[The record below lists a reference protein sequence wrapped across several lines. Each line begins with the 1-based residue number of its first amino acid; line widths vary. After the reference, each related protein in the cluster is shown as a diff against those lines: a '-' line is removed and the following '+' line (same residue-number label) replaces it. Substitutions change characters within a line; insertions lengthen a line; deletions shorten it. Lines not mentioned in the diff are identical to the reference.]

1 MNRAEKWQ
9 LPLNRCPDAV
19 KFQFEDGE
27 VRAQALGGGTF
38 EAGGAALRTD
48 AGAHQLRVTLI
59 ACEKPL
65 MRVFLRWKTRIPQG
79 VRVLGDHWERGYGD
93 MEWRGLV
100 PERVL
105 PWYFLLADRD
115 GNNCGAGVMVR
126 PNALCWWQADASGV
140 TLALDVRCGGMG
152 FVPAGETELCMVR
165 VLPAQAGESAFAAA
179 RRLAAALCPEVMR
192 RLPKAPVYGGNN
204 WYYAYG
210 SSSSEEILGDARR
223 IAELTEGLSNRPFM
237 VIDDGWQTAHG
248 GGYNGGPWDRSN
260 ADYPDMAALA
270 RGMKEMDVRPGIWL
284 RPLLTKKPVP
294 ERWKLQRD
302 IPQRELHG
310 GCVLDP
316 SVPEVLDEI
325 AADFA
330 RLEEWGYELIKQDF
344 TTFDLLGRWGVAFGA
359 ELTDGTW
366 RFADRS
372 KTTAMVIK
380 DLYDAMRRGVSDDT
394 LLMGCNTM
402 PHLSA
407 GVFELSRTGDDTS
420 GRIWE
425 RTRLMGPNT
434 LAFRMPQHDIFQ
446 SCDADCVGLTRNVSW
461 AMNEKWLDVLARS
474 GTPLFVSAAPD
485 ALGDAQKQ
493 ALRAAFRMASE
504 PRTPA
509 EPLDWMETTCPRA
522 LENAGGRS
530 GIRLVRGLRRGT
542 AEEMKRR
549 KRAQGCAL
557 RSFALRGKPA

>member
-1 MNRAEKWQ
+1 MNRAEEWK

-48 AGAHQLRVTLI
+48 AGAHRLRVTLT

-65 MRVFLRWKTRIPQG
+65 MRIFLRWKMRLPQG

-152 FVPAGETELCMVR
+152 FVPAGETELCVVR

-179 RRLAAALCPEVMR
+179 RCLAAALCPEVMR

-210 SSSSEEILGDARR
+210 SSSSEEILGDAQR
-223 IAELTEGLSNRPFM
+223 IAELTEGLPNRPFM
-237 VIDDGWQTAHG
+237 VIDDGWQTA
-248 GGYNGGPWDRSN
+248 
-260 ADYPDMAALA
+260 
-270 RGMKEMDVRPGIWL
+270 
-284 RPLLTKKPVP
+284 
-294 ERWKLQRD
+294 
-302 IPQRELHG
+302 HG

-380 DLYDAMRRGVSDDT
+380 DLYDTMRRGVSDDT

-509 EPLDWMETTCPRA
+509 EPLDWMETTCPARWKTQ
-522 LENAGGRS
+522 EGE
-530 GIRLVRGLRRGT
+530 
-542 AEEMKRR
+542 AEYDWFEDFGAEPLKR
-549 KRAQGCAL
+549 
-557 RSFALRGKPA
+557 

>member
-1 MNRAEKWQ
+1 M
-9 LPLNRCPDAV
+9 
-19 KFQFEDGE
+19 
-27 VRAQALGGGTF
+27 
-38 EAGGAALRTD
+38 
-48 AGAHQLRVTLI
+48 
-59 ACEKPL
+59 
-65 MRVFLRWKTRIPQG
+65 
-79 VRVLGDHWERGYGD
+79 
-93 MEWRGLV
+93 
-100 PERVL
+100 
-105 PWYFLLADRD
+105 
-115 GNNCGAGVMVR
+115 
-126 PNALCWWQADASGV
+126 
-140 TLALDVRCGGMG
+140 
-152 FVPAGETELCMVR
+152 
-165 VLPAQAGESAFAAA
+165 
-179 RRLAAALCPEVMR
+179 
-192 RLPKAPVYGGNN
+192 
-204 WYYAYG
+204 
-210 SSSSEEILGDARR
+210 
-223 IAELTEGLSNRPFM
+223 
-237 VIDDGWQTAHG
+237 
-248 GGYNGGPWDRSN
+248 
-260 ADYPDMAALA
+260 
-270 RGMKEMDVRPGIWL
+270 
-284 RPLLTKKPVP
+284 
-294 ERWKLQRD
+294 
-302 IPQRELHG
+302 
-310 GCVLDP
+310 
-316 SVPEVLDEI
+316 LDEI

-420 GRIWE
+420 GR
-425 RTRLMGPNT
+425 LMGPNT

-509 EPLDWMETTCPRA
+509 EPLDWMETTCPARWKTQ
-522 LENAGGRS
+522 EGE
-530 GIRLVRGLRRGT
+530 
-542 AEEMKRR
+542 AEYDWFEDFGAEPLKR
-549 KRAQGCAL
+549 
-557 RSFALRGKPA
+557 

>member
-1 MNRAEKWQ
+1 MNRAEEWK

-48 AGAHQLRVTLI
+48 AGAHRLRVTLT

-152 FVPAGETELCMVR
+152 FVPAGETELCTVC

-179 RRLAAALCPEVMR
+179 RRLAAALCPETMR

-294 ERWKLQRD
+294 ERWKLQRG

-402 PHLSA
+402 PHLST

-493 ALRAAFRMASE
+493 ALRAAFRMVSE

-509 EPLDWMETTCPRA
+509 EPLDWMETTCPARWKTQ
-522 LENAGGRS
+522 EGE
-530 GIRLVRGLRRGT
+530 V
-542 AEEMKRR
+542 EYD
-549 KRAQGCAL
+549 
-557 RSFALRGKPA
+557 

>member
-1 MNRAEKWQ
+1 MNRAEEWK

-38 EAGGAALRTD
+38 EAGGTALRTD
-48 AGAHQLRVTLI
+48 AGAHRLRVALT

-105 PWYFLLADRD
+105 PWYFLLADQD

-152 FVPAGETELCMVR
+152 FVPAGETELCTVC

-223 IAELTEGLSNRPFM
+223 IAELTEGLFNRPFM

-248 GGYNGGPWDRSN
+248 GGYNGGPWNRSN

-294 ERWKLQRD
+294 ERWKLQRG
-302 IPQRELHG
+302 IPERELHG

-446 SCDADCVGLTRNVSW
+446 ACDADCVGLTRNVSW

-509 EPLDWMETTCPRA
+509 EPLDWMETTCPARWKTQ
-522 LENAGGRS
+522 EGE
-530 GIRLVRGLRRGT
+530 
-542 AEEMKRR
+542 AEYDWFEDFGAEPLKR
-549 KRAQGCAL
+549 
-557 RSFALRGKPA
+557 